1 MRNPGVARIRFCG
14 ANSAMVSQMITFLS
28 GTISQLRRH
37 IAAIREKET
46 ERFDERAR
54 EAQLLVMLEMHV
66 LANRIGSHGKEV
78 DYRKRGFFDG
88 DDSGQDDNLS
98 TFLRNMTSD
107 FRFIFMATDS
117 SRMRKFLEE
126 AVSDSFAH
134 IIPRTLAEIYD
145 ELCVSL
151 PYDLEEYSPD
161 SGSNAGSVTHTP
173 TKKDPFAEHSLYE
186 GNRAAS
192 KAMMDTFLDELASL
206 SAPGDRKSNGGTK
219 VGEKRRLSNDSK
231 AEQPERKTVRKK
243 VIPETPEEKL
253 IRNQANCFDED
264 EILETPMGKMY
275 RGRETKKAALRVL
288 KKALTQGKS
297 IKNVK
302 QQSTSLPASPQ
313 KGRKFVFKSQRF
325 GLTEERMK
333 QILNA
338 RNQIV
343 AADRKGG
350 EQAVRECVTKMRQE
364 FLAGREA
371 ASTQRNRTGRAVKKS
386 GKVYVS
392 HILVNTYNH
401 NKLRQNEPV
410 CNIKGQIY
418 FDKVESANLRWQHLV
433 ELKKRKLLNGKR
445 QRNNQKKLIKPI
457 KERSSDDSSTN
468 GTTEATTNNQLLE
481 PKREAITPDSDEE
494 EL

>member
-1 MRNPGVARIRFCG
+1 
-14 ANSAMVSQMITFLS
+14 
-28 GTISQLRRH
+28 
-37 IAAIREKET
+37 
-46 ERFDERAR
+46 
-54 EAQLLVMLEMHV
+54 MHV

-88 DDSGQDDNLS
+88 DDSGQDENLS

-186 GNRAAS
+186 GNRAAA

-206 SAPGDRKSNGGTK
+206 SAPGDRKSNGGAK

-243 VIPETPEEKL
+243 
-253 IRNQANCFDED
+253 
-264 EILETPMGKMY
+264 
-275 RGRETKKAALRVL
+275 
-288 KKALTQGKS
+288 
-297 IKNVK
+297 
-302 QQSTSLPASPQ
+302 
-313 KGRKFVFKSQRF
+313 
-325 GLTEERMK
+325 
-333 QILNA
+333 
-338 RNQIV
+338 
-343 AADRKGG
+343 
-350 EQAVRECVTKMRQE
+350 
-364 FLAGREA
+364 
-371 ASTQRNRTGRAVKKS
+371 TQRNRTGRAVKKS

-457 KERSSDDSSTN
+457 RERSSDDSSTN